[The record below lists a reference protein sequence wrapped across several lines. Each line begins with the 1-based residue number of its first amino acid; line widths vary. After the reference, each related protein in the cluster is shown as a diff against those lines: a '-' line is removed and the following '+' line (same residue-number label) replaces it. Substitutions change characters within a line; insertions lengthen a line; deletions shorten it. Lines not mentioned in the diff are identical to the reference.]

1 MFGGLGGEALY
12 IDTCGG
18 LVADRLA
25 DIVSA
30 TVQHCHYM
38 AREETQ
44 QGKIKIV
51 VFPGFIFY
59 ILCQTIVRE
68 ETLLGKKYAF
78 MSH

>member
-1 MFGGLGGEALY
+1 LFGGLGGEALY

-51 VFPGFIFY
+51 VFPGFIFLY
-59 ILCQTIVRE
+59 SLSNYCKGRNSS
-68 ETLLGKKYAF
+68 G
-78 MSH
+78 